1 MRFLLLLIIFSCSQK
16 EADRSPIL
24 SESLDNKYLEIATR
38 SMLMSENDWIVSRD
52 SENNVISEGDS
63 LIWSSVFWGSMPCD
77 FESPLLYAF
86 ADGSLYRFPTLKDKI
101 SMDGVLGFYFGLA
114 EHIARCGAT
123 EKLQNAF
130 RPHYEFTLSN
140 RGKLNEHASE
150 RLELEF
156 TYLRDLIAYHLG
168 LRDSMPTNRDEF
180 ETMLVIWTHAVMIK
194 RAACYR
200 IHLSWL
206 ALHSAELLGGMT
218 NKAKNDFCFASE
230 GSELPVIDHWC
241 DRGNLQTWLEQFTLN
256 VWEYRHQRC
265 PAWENPDA
273 HGFERPGLDFLIGY
287 HELKE

>member
-1 MRFLLLLIIFSCSQK
+1 MLLSCSPK
-16 EADRSPIL
+16 EADRTPIF
-24 SESLDNKYLEIATR
+24 SESLDNRYIEISTR

-52 SENNVISEGDS
+52 SGNNVISEGDS
-63 LIWSSVFWGSMPCD
+63 LIWSGVFWGSMPCD

-101 SMDGVLGFYFGLA
+101 SMDGVLGFYFA
-114 EHIARCGAT
+114 IAANIARCGAT
-123 EKLQNAF
+123 EKLQSAF
-130 RPHYEFTLSN
+130 RPHYEFTLKN

-168 LRDSMPTNRDEF
+168 LRGSMPTNRDEF
-180 ETMLVIWTHAVMIK
+180 ETMLVLWTHAVMVK

-218 NKAKNDFCFASE
+218 KKAKNDFCFASD
-230 GSELPVIDHWC
+230 GSDLPVIDHWC
-241 DRGNLQTWLEQFTLN
+241 KRGNLQQWLEQFTLN
-256 VWEYRHQRC
+256 IWEYRHQRC

-273 HGFERPGLDFLIGY
+273 HGYERPGLDFLIGY
-287 HELKE
+287 RELKE